1 MLLWCRP
8 PLPGQEGARYFASSA
23 PPPPP
28 DQVGVV
34 GGGAL
39 RPVLPPLR
47 PPGAQQQHPRPPAP
61 APSPPPR
68 TRPLHT
74 PPSPGDGHPDGVDS
88 VGVRSADRA
97 GDGVDLSRADRV
109 LIDGERQLRRA
120 GTFAFAQARRR
131 EQEDY
136 RP

>member
-1 MLLWCRP
+1 LDLES
-8 PLPGQEGARYFASSA
+8 GDIAGAEPQRQ
-23 PPPPP
+23 P
-28 DQVGVV
+28 DSRLVAGRNQKAV
-34 GGGAL
+34 
-39 RPVLPPLR
+39 
-47 PPGAQQQHPRPPAP
+47 PGADDLVEA
-61 APSPPPR
+61 AV
-68 TRPLHT
+68 LAALLVV
-74 PPSPGDGHPDGVDS
+74 DGHPDRVDA

-120 GTFAFAQARRR
+120 GAFAFAQARRR